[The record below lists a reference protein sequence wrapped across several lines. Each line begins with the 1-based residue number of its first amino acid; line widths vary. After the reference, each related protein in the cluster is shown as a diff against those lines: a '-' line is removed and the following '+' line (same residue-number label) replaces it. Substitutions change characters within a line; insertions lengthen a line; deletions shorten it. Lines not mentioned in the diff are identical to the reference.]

1 MPPDER
7 LPDRQPAHREPTGRR
22 RARHRKSAGRPAL
35 AAAAVVAVLLACV
48 AAGSIGVALRPLSG
62 GTAAPGAA
70 LPQPGD
76 TGGAPT
82 ATAAPSTARHPAA
95 TALTAEPTVPTSVTR
110 SSAAAAGANTPAPTA
125 TTAVDASAALSRAEQ
140 QVLDLT
146 NTARQRHGCRPLAL
160 DPRLARAAREHAHD
174 MVARH
179 YFSHVTPDGRD
190 PSDRAMAAGFP
201 AGAGENI
208 AVGFPSASAVMDGWM
223 GSKGHRAN
231 ILDCGYTVIG
241 VGYDPGT
248 VLIGYAPGSWVQ
260 MFGTL

>member
-1 MPPDER
+1 RAPR
-7 LPDRQPAHREPTGRR
+7 GRR
-22 RARHRKSAGRPAL
+22 GARHRRGGGRRAV
-35 AAAAVVAVLLACV
+35 AAAAVAVWLACV
-48 AAGSIGVALRPLSG
+48 AAAVMGVALRPLSG
-62 GTAAPGAA
+62 GPATPGAA
-70 LPQPGD
+70 LTQPD
-76 TGGAPT
+76 AAGGSPS

-95 TALTAEPTVPTSVTR
+95 TALTAQPTVPTSAIR
-110 SSAAAAGANTPAPTA
+110 SSPAVVTAGTPGQTA
-125 TTAVDASAALSRAEQ
+125 TATAAVDASAALSRAEQ

-146 NTARQRHGCRPLAL
+146 TTARERHGCRPLAL

-174 MVARH
+174 MVVRH
-179 YFSHVTPDGRD
+179 YFSHVTPDGKD
-190 PSDRAMAAGFP
+190 PSERAMAAGFP